1 MTANSTARLPR
12 TVCSQLP
19 NTCQFSINSVKHLGL
34 QKGAIEIKCIII
46 IIIKYDTKEVESK
59 KSKIGVPWMER
70 DMFRGAVSQKSLG
83 TTGLDCHTCTDGSAK
98 RSH

>member
-1 MTANSTARLPR
+1 MPIIKAVIAYSTYY
-12 TVCSQLP
+12 Q
-19 NTCQFSINSVKHLGL
+19 VKSNG
-34 QKGAIEIKCIII
+34 IKY
-46 IIIKYDTKEVESK
+46 KYDTKEVESK

-98 RSH
+98 RRSLDERSILGVTFALTRAFR